1 MAYLNV
7 FEFVF
12 RVERE
17 GTPNA
22 FEAKPFDA
30 YAAALADMVDAKDR
44 IEQLPSALQRIIAP
58 VAGMLTPDAISTA
71 LAGKTNDTQAGIVRV
86 ALLESARLW
95 FTEKLHAAVSHGPLY
110 IHWTRDERVKL

>member
-22 FEAKPFDA
+22 FEAKPFEA
-30 YAAALADMVDAKDR
+30 YAAALADMADAKDR
-44 IEQLPSALQRIIAP
+44 IEQLPSALQRIIAAP
-58 VAGMLTPDAISTA
+58 IDSLLTPENIATA
-71 LAGKTNDTQAGIVRV
+71 LGGVGGNPIRS
-86 ALLESARLW
+86 ALLEAARLW